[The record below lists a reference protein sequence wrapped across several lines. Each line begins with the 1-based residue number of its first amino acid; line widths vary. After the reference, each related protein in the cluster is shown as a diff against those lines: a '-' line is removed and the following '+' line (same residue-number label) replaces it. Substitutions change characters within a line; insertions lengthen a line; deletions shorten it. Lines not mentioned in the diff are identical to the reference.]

1 MSESAIQT
9 GILKYLKGLPN
20 TWAVKI
26 VTSNKNGTPDILAC
40 VEGQF
45 IALEVKTASGS
56 TSPIQDFQLSQISG
70 AGGVSAIVR
79 SIDDVKKVL
88 ATVR

>member
-9 GILKYLKGLPN
+9 GILKYLKSLPN

-45 IALEVKTASGS
+45 VALEVKTASGS
-56 TSPIQDFQLSQISG
+56 TSPIQDFQISQITG
-70 AGGVSAIVR
+70 AGGTAAVVR
-79 SIDDVKKVL
+79 SVDDVKKVL
-88 ATVR
+88 ALVL